1 MHFTYIFTRLRNLRF
16 CRFHFRII
24 KSIIWNP
31 FQRSIRTMKIAT
43 MAFII
48 PMEAIQQPQ
57 KVLLILHP
65 LSSLIRKKN
74 RINFLTFYLYIFNF
88 PDMMR
93 PLQPELLI
101 GGNHQSLCCFHH
113 LNHTNHVNMATSSSD
128 ELHEVNSSMRRRRRN
143 PRPESVSSSHCNG
156 PGKLWSLLD
165 NAPNYLVGCIIL
177 KKTWF

>member
-1 MHFTYIFTRLRNLRF
+1 MEPVSTIDPNNEDCNNGLHHTNGGHSTASKGSFDITSTLESYSKK
-16 CRFHFRII
+16 
-24 KSIIWNP
+24 KSDKLSHIL
-31 FQRSIRTMKIAT
+31 
-43 MAFII
+43 FIH
-48 PMEAIQQPQ
+48 
-57 KVLLILHP
+57 V
-65 LSSLIRKKN
+65 
-74 RINFLTFYLYIFNF
+74 FNF

-156 PGKLWSLLD
+156 PGKL
-165 NAPNYLVGCIIL
+165 
-177 KKTWF
+177 

>member
-1 MHFTYIFTRLRNLRF
+1 
-16 CRFHFRII
+16 
-24 KSIIWNP
+24 
-31 FQRSIRTMKIAT
+31 

-156 PGKLWSLLD
+156 PGMLCLW
-165 NAPNYLVGCIIL
+165 NYDRCLTQSPVLVTDWVPETRVLYFGSAM
-177 KKTWF
+177 KKWVEQAFSSFFVNFLEYLMIF

>member
-1 MHFTYIFTRLRNLRF
+1 
-16 CRFHFRII
+16 
-24 KSIIWNP
+24 
-31 FQRSIRTMKIAT
+31 MKIAT

-65 LSSLIRKKN
+65 LSSLIRKKKSDKLSH
-74 RINFLTFYLYIFNF
+74 ILFIHVFNF

-156 PGKLWSLLD
+156 PGKL
-165 NAPNYLVGCIIL
+165 
-177 KKTWF
+177 

>member
-1 MHFTYIFTRLRNLRF
+1 
-16 CRFHFRII
+16 
-24 KSIIWNP
+24 
-31 FQRSIRTMKIAT
+31 
-43 MAFII
+43 
-48 PMEAIQQPQ
+48 MEPVSTIDPNNEDCNNG
-57 KVLLILHP
+57 LHHTNGGHSTASKGSFDITST
-65 LSSLIRKKN
+65 LESSLIRKKN
-74 RINFLTFYLYIFNF
+74 RINFYLYIFNF

-156 PGKLWSLLD
+156 PGKLSHFD
-165 NAPNYLVGCIIL
+165 NAPNYTKLGSL
-177 KKTWF
+177 SKRKKNTYF

>member
-1 MHFTYIFTRLRNLRF
+1 
-16 CRFHFRII
+16 
-24 KSIIWNP
+24 
-31 FQRSIRTMKIAT
+31 
-43 MAFII
+43 
-48 PMEAIQQPQ
+48 MEPVSTIDPNNEDCNNG
-57 KVLLILHP
+57 LHHTNGGHSTASKGSFDITST
-65 LSSLIRKKN
+65 LESSLIRKKN

-156 PGKLWSLLD
+156 PGKL
-165 NAPNYLVGCIIL
+165 
-177 KKTWF
+177 